1 MGGRAVRVSELVHE
15 SDLGGAALVAVS
27 PSAFRVNVDCSPV
40 RCFLELIIVGNALRR
55 LAGAV
60 LAGEHSARL
69 GLLRRGDNF
78 RLRDEH
84 FEDYLVREFCD
95 SVEAAD
101 ELLEPAR
108 G

>member
-1 MGGRAVRVSELVHE
+1 MLC
-15 SDLGGAALVAVS
+15 AVS
-27 PSAFRVNVDCSPV
+27 PVLYSPESIARASASW
-40 RCFLELIIVGNALRR
+40 
-55 LAGAV
+55 
-60 LAGEHSARL
+60 
-69 GLLRRGDNF
+69 RRGDNF
-78 RLRDEH
+78 RLRNEH

>member
-1 MGGRAVRVSELVHE
+1 MGGLSLFTELVHK

-27 PSAFRVNVDCSPV
+27 PSAFRVNVDSSSVC
-40 RCFLELIIVGNALRR
+40 CFLELFIVGNALRR

-60 LAGEHSARL
+60 LAREHSARL
-69 GLLRRGDNF
+69 GLLCRGDNF